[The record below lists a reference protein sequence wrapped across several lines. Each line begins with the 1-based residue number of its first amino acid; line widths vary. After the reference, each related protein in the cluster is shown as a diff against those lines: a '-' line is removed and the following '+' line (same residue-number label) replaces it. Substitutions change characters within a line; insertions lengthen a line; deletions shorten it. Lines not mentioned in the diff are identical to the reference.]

1 MSRLVTS
8 PNPGSRLSA
17 PKGIVVKP
25 DDMVWIRRGGALVS
39 VGVNALVAVLS
50 CLMVVGE
57 IERFELRTLL
67 MA

>member
-1 MSRLVTS
+1 
-8 PNPGSRLSA
+8 
-17 PKGIVVKP
+17 
-25 DDMVWIRRGGALVS
+25 MVWIRRGGALVS